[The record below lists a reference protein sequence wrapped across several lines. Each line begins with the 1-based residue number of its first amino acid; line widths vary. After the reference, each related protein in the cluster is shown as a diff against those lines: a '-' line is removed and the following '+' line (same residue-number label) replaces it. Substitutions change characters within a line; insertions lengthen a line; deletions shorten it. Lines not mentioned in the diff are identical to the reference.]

1 MAAATVVLIAGIP
14 RIELTDNWTQYL
26 DERYEFRRDTDFV
39 VENLTGMENLEY
51 SLSAG
56 REGGIAD
63 PGYLHKIDAFAEW
76 YRAQPEVLHVQAFS
90 DIMKRLNKNMHG
102 DDPAFYR
109 LPEDSELAAQYLL
122 LYELS
127 VPFGRDLNNRIDVGK
142 SQTRM
147 TVTMLSLHTQAQRE
161 LDARGQD
168 WLHANAPDLATE
180 ASGISLVFAHL
191 NTRNSKSMLWGTIT
205 AMALISFL
213 LIWIFRSVRL
223 GLVSLVPNFIPS
235 AMAFGVWGYLYRP
248 GGERRISRDRDRLRH
263 RRRRHD
269 SFHEQVSE
277 GASRRPFR
285 VRGGALCL
293 SFGRSTAVYHD
304 HDPGAGLPGIRYVG
318 IRDQLDARPPGCA
331 HDRLRAALRFPAPP
345 ALADSHRPEDPMMSA
360 RLARSVHGAFAPAR
374 RSLPATYPP

>member
-1 MAAATVVLIAGIP
+1 MATGVP
-14 RIELTDNWTQYL
+14 RIELTDNWLQYL

-56 REGGIAD
+56 RAGGITD
-63 PGYLHKIDAFAEW
+63 PDYLRKVDAFAEW
-76 YRAQPEVLHVQAFS
+76 YRAQPEVAHVQAFS

-109 LPEDSELAAQYLL
+109 LPEDSELGAQYLL

-142 SQTRM
+142 SATRM

-213 LIWIFRSVRL
+213 LIGIFRSVRL
-223 GLVSLVPNFIPS
+223 GLVSLVPNFIPA
-235 AMAFGVWGYLYRP
+235 AMAFGVWGYLVRR
-248 GGERRISRDRDRLRH
+248 GGERRIYRDRDRLRH

-277 GASRRPFR
+277 GASRGPFR
-285 VRGGALCL
+285 VRGGALPP
-293 SFGRSTAVYHD
+293 FVGRSTAVHHN
-304 HDPGAGLPGIRYVG
+304 HDPGAGLPGVRYVG

-331 HDRLRAALRFPAPP
+331 HDRLRADLRFPAPP
-345 ALADSHRPEDPMMSA
+345 ALADSHRPEDPMMPA
-360 RLARSVHGAFAPAR
+360 RLARSVHGL
-374 RSLPATYPP
+374 S